1 MAGPFIFV
9 TGGCLVIQALSHGA
23 ARLAGCARSWREY
36 QCGTSRPIRI
46 QGKPMKTSN
55 LLALTCG
62 VLCTGLLLADASATG
77 LGYTT
82 NRKIMAGS
90 QCQPSTGSQTGDV
103 YINPEGVRNISTQ
116 NRYVSCALVFDGDD
130 DIDVD
135 DSDDSTGPGG
145 MEIEVGLD
153 YSTVPSNQSPVTNC
167 TLIRFDYDGTRT
179 TAAFPAVQVQG
190 GTTVTYTYLYNPAVL
205 DGLSPF
211 NPDTV
216 SLNCRLPPQVR
227 LNYVKTY
234 EYEYTGGFYYV
245 P

>member
-1 MAGPFIFV
+1 
-9 TGGCLVIQALSHGA
+9 
-23 ARLAGCARSWREY
+23 
-36 QCGTSRPIRI
+36 
-46 QGKPMKTSN
+46 MKTSQ
-55 LLALTCG
+55 LLALAG
-62 VLCTGLLLADASATG
+62 GILCTGLIIADASATG

-103 YINPEGVRNISTQ
+103 LINPEGVRNISTQ

-130 DIDVD
+130 LIDNTD
-135 DSDDSTGPGG
+135 GDNTTSPGG
-145 MEIEVGLD
+145 ISIQVFLD

-179 TAAFPAVQVQG
+179 TAAFPAIQAPG
-190 GTTVTYTYLYNPAVL
+190 GTVGEQFASVDTTILNGL
-205 DGLSPF
+205 DPF
-211 NPDTV
+211 APDTV

-227 LNYVKTY
+227 LNVVKTF
-234 EYEYTGGFYYV
+234 EYENTGGFYYI